1 MVVLSVLFGI
11 CLRLVDE
18 RVETTEADLQ
28 KYPEIQLF
36 VIEMERFV
44 PGEADLDIGTFSFSY
59 VSRLTK
65 ETVFEIIA
73 DEAVQQ
79 GWTPDER
86 YDSQISFRRSAGNNS
101 VPQSGDLVVIS
112 YREDS
117 GVFDVWWQV
126 AYRWDDN
133 ATNPRRKANERP
145 EEARTGDPDIGCEA
159 AASDNEVGEI
169 DGRPSVA
176 DGRNRLGEEDDADGE
191 D

>member
-86 YDSQISFRRSAGNNS
+86 YDSQISFRRNTGKNS

-117 GVFDVWWQV
+117 GVFDVWWQ
-126 AYRWDDN
+126 
-133 ATNPRRKANERP
+133 
-145 EEARTGDPDIGCEA
+145 
-159 AASDNEVGEI
+159 
-169 DGRPSVA
+169 
-176 DGRNRLGEEDDADGE
+176 
-191 D
+191 